1 MGCERRLRNVDWGH
15 RDNID
20 EESERYMAKIT
31 EMLGFRLKDW
41 QAHAF
46 ETIRKGRD
54 LIIKAPTGAG
64 KTAVILSML
73 AVKPDGIILVVVP
86 IKAIMS
92 DAVPFCSFS

>member
-1 MGCERRLRNVDWGH
+1 MGRQRRLRNIDWGH
-15 RDNID
+15 RRKLDA
-20 EESERYMAKIT
+20 ESEQYMTKIT
-31 EMLGFRLKDW
+31 EILGFRLTDW

-46 ETIRKGRD
+46 ETIQKGHD

-64 KTAVILSML
+64 KTAAILSML

-92 DAVPFCSFS
+92 DAVPLCS